1 MYKEQYTMNKTQF
14 NVLNAQEERLDKYD
28 TKMKTKML
36 KTIKPACSNCC
47 RYIVMS
53 VSIDCRLT
61 NCR

>member
-1 MYKEQYTMNKTQF
+1 MNKTQL
-14 NVLNAQEERLDKYD
+14 NVLNAQEERRDKYD

-47 RYIVMS
+47 RYIVTS